1 MEAAGTDKRKA
12 KGPQTGSGRR
22 AVIQKGGIVMG
33 IVGLIIFVIIACIVA
48 IFSPS
53 EENNSVGC
61 RNTDHFNIH
70 NDQLKQY
77 RYRRRSEESEF
88 EPSGSY
94 YDKDGNEHEVDD
106 DGYCEECD
114 DYHE

>member
-1 MEAAGTDKRKA
+1 
-12 KGPQTGSGRR
+12 
-22 AVIQKGGIVMG
+22 MG
-33 IVGLIIFVIIACIVA
+33 IIGLIIFVIIACFEA

-53 EENNSVGC
+53 EENNSVGY
-61 RNTDHFNIH
+61 RNADHYNTYD
-70 NDQLKQY
+70 DQMKQY
-77 RYRRRSEESEF
+77 RHHRRSIESEF
-88 EPSGSY
+88 EPSDSY